1 MGGRPRGTQ
10 PRHEGGAAGG
20 QPVEELFEDLGRGD
34 SGGLDPEEACQFGFE
49 VEEGFEGGR
58 FLVEVSKDAKKQIK

>member
-1 MGGRPRGTQ
+1 
-10 PRHEGGAAGG
+10 
-20 QPVEELFEDLGRGD
+20 VEEFFEHLGWGD
-34 SGGLDPEEACQFGFE
+34 SRGLDPEEACQFGFE